1 MQNCQICGR
10 SFDPLGFQV
19 VVPEVGRG
27 FDRIDCARSARALAG
42 PGSRIAAVPLVA
54 LAAPVAATAAL
65 PATGAAV
72 AAPFPR
78 VLGSTAATLGILAAG
93 TAAVVLLWMRVVGTD
108 TTSYTLGRLT
118 APPAFGHKTVRAQI
132 ATAPQAGHALGA
144 PATAPVEKLVV
155 LASPTLRAAGGA
167 TRAATQGRAA
177 PAVPARAATP
187 LSKPGKA
194 TTGKGHPK
202 HGKGHQKPKTHGH
215 QGGGHGQ
222 GAAAAH
228 GNSAAHAHSG
238 QGKGK
243 NKH

>member
-1 MQNCQICGR
+1 VQNCQICGR

-19 VVPEVGRG
+19 VVPELGRG

-42 PGSRIAAVPLVA
+42 PGGRIAAVPLVA

-132 ATAPQAGHALGA
+132 ATAPQAGHALGT

-194 TTGKGHPK
+194 TGKGHPK

-238 QGKGK
+238 QGNGK

>member
-10 SFDPLGFQV
+10 IFDPLGFQV

-65 PATGAAV
+65 PTTGASV

-132 ATAPQAGHALGA
+132 ATAPQAGHALGT

-194 TTGKGHPK
+194 TGNGHPK
-202 HGKGHQKPKTHGH
+202 HGNGHQKPKTHGH

-238 QGKGK
+238 QGHGK
-243 NKH
+243 NKY

>member
-10 SFDPLGFQV
+10 SYDPLGFQV
-19 VVPEVGRG
+19 VVPELGRG

-54 LAAPVAATAAL
+54 ATTAL
-65 PATGAAV
+65 PATAAGV

-78 VLGSTAATLGILAAG
+78 VLGSTATTLGILAAG

-132 ATAPQAGHALGA
+132 ATAPQAGRAVGT
-144 PATAPVEKLVV
+144 PATAPVEKLVI

-167 TRAATQGRAA
+167 TRAGTRGRAA
-177 PAVPARAATP
+177 PAIPARAATA
-187 LSKPGKA
+187 LSKPGNA
-194 TTGKGHPK
+194 TGKGHPK

-215 QGGGHGQ
+215 KGGGHGQ

-228 GNSAAHAHSG
+228 GRSAAHGHG
-238 QGKGK
+238 GRGKGK
-243 NKH
+243 HKH

>member
-10 SFDPLGFQV
+10 SYDPLGFQV
-19 VVPEVGRG
+19 VIPELGRG
-27 FDRIDCARSARALAG
+27 FDRIDCARTARALAG
-42 PGSRIAAVPLVA
+42 PGARIAAVPLVA

-65 PATGAAV
+65 PAMAAAV
-72 AAPFPR
+72 AAPVPR

-93 TAAVVLLWMRVVGTD
+93 TAAAVLLWMRVVGTD

-118 APPAFGHKTVRAQI
+118 APPAFGHKTVRAQ
-132 ATAPQAGHALGA
+132 TAPAPEAGLALGT
-144 PATAPVEKLVV
+144 PVTAPVEKLVV
-155 LASPTLRAAGGA
+155 LASPTLRAAGA
-167 TRAATQGRAA
+167 ASRAGTNVRPS
-177 PAVPARAATP
+177 PAVPARAVKP

-194 TTGKGHPK
+194 TGKGHPK
-202 HGKGHQKPKTHGH
+202 HGNGHQQPKTHGH
-215 QGGGHGQ
+215 QGGGHGN

-228 GNSAAHAHSG
+228 GHSGG

>member
-19 VVPEVGRG
+19 VVPELGRG

-54 LAAPVAATAAL
+54 LAAPVAATAA
-65 PATGAAV
+65 AV
-72 AAPFPR
+72 AAPVPR

-93 TAAVVLLWMRVVGTD
+93 TAAAVLLWMRVVGTD

-132 ATAPQAGHALGA
+132 APAPEAGVALGA

-155 LASPTLRAAGGA
+155 LASPTLRATGAASRAG
-167 TRAATQGRAA
+167 TQGRSS
-177 PAVPARAATP
+177 PAVAARAAKP

-194 TTGKGHPK
+194 TGKGHPK

-215 QGGGHGQ
+215 QGGGN
-222 GAAAAH
+222 GAAASH
-228 GNSAAHAHSG
+228 GHSGG

-243 NKH
+243 NKA

>member
-19 VVPEVGRG
+19 VVPELGRG
-27 FDRIDCARSARALAG
+27 FDRIDCARNARALAG

-54 LAAPVAATAAL
+54 LAAPVAATAA
-65 PATGAAV
+65 AV

-93 TAAVVLLWMRVVGTD
+93 NAAVVLLWMHVVGTD

-118 APPAFGHKTVRAQI
+118 APPAFGHRTVRAQI
-132 ATAPQAGHALGA
+132 ATAPQAGRALGT

-167 TRAATQGRAA
+167 TRAGTGGRAP
-177 PAVPARAATP
+177 PAIPARAATP

-194 TTGKGHPK
+194 TGKGHPN
-202 HGKGHQKPKTHGH
+202 HGKGHQKPKPHGH
-215 QGGGHGQ
+215 QADGHGGGQ
-222 GAAAAH
+222 V
-228 GNSAAHAHSG
+228 
-238 QGKGK
+238 KGK
-243 NKH
+243 SKH

>member
-10 SFDPLGFQV
+10 SFDPFGFQV
-19 VVPEVGRG
+19 VVPELGRG
-27 FDRIDCARSARALAG
+27 FDRIDCAKSARALAG
-42 PGSRIAAVPLVA
+42 PGSRIAAAPLVA

-65 PATGAAV
+65 PARAAAI
-72 AAPFPR
+72 AAPVPR

-93 TAAVVLLWMRVVGTD
+93 TAAAVLLWMRVVGTD

-132 ATAPQAGHALGA
+132 APAPQAGLALGT
-144 PATAPVEKLVV
+144 PATAPVENLVV
-155 LASPTLRAAGGA
+155 VASPTLRAAGA
-167 TRAATQGRAA
+167 TSRAGTQERFS
-177 PAVPARAATP
+177 PAVPARTAKP

-194 TTGKGHPK
+194 TGKGYAK

-215 QGGGHGQ
+215 QGGGHGN

-228 GNSAAHAHSG
+228 GHSGG

>member
-10 SFDPLGFQV
+10 SYDPLGFQV
-19 VVPEVGRG
+19 VVPELGRG

-54 LAAPVAATAAL
+54 ATAAL
-65 PATGAAV
+65 PTTAAGV
-72 AAPFPR
+72 APRFPR

-132 ATAPQAGHALGA
+132 ATAPQAGRAVGT
-144 PATAPVEKLVV
+144 PATAPVEKLVI
-155 LASPTLRAAGGA
+155 LASPTHRAAGGA
-167 TRAATQGRAA
+167 TRAGTRGRAA
-177 PAVPARAATP
+177 PAIPAGAATA

-194 TTGKGHPK
+194 TGKGHPK

-215 QGGGHGQ
+215 KGGGHGQ

-228 GNSAAHAHSG
+228 GHSAAHGHGG

-243 NKH
+243 HKH

>member
-10 SFDPLGFQV
+10 SYDPLGFQV
-19 VVPEVGRG
+19 VVPELGRG

-54 LAAPVAATAAL
+54 ATAAL
-65 PATGAAV
+65 PATAAGV

-93 TAAVVLLWMRVVGTD
+93 TAAVVLLWMHVVGTD

-132 ATAPQAGHALGA
+132 ATAPQAGRAVGT

-155 LASPTLRAAGGA
+155 LASPTLRAAGGV
-167 TRAATQGRAA
+167 TRAGTGGRAA
-177 PAVPARAATP
+177 PAIPARAATA
-187 LSKPGKA
+187 LSQPGKA
-194 TTGKGHPK
+194 TGKGHPK

-215 QGGGHGQ
+215 KGGGHGQ

-228 GNSAAHAHSG
+228 GHSAAHAHGG

-243 NKH
+243 HKH